1 MSSYFNSNFFN
12 ASGLFNSFFGSSS
25 TGQASSSMNV
35 FADFASIKNGSYG
48 KLLKAYYGGNET
60 AKKNVGNNNATTTA
74 ADKINTTK
82 TRDTAAALRD
92 AASTLTDN
100 DKKTS
105 LFEKKEIKAED
116 GTVTEDYDRDAIYK
130 AVASFADKYNEF
142 IDAAGDSENS
152 ATLRTASNMVNYVKA
167 NKKLLDDVG
176 IAIGSDN
183 KLTINAEKFNAAD
196 MNKVK
201 TLFNGSSSVAG
212 SVERS
217 ATQAYNQSVSALA
230 NKNSLYTQNGKYSY
244 SGYTYNQYL

>member
-12 ASGLFNSFFGSSS
+12 AAGLFNSFFGSSS
-25 TGQASSSMNV
+25 TGQASSGMNV
-35 FADFASIKNGSYG
+35 FADYASIKNGSYG

-60 AKKNVGNNNATTTA
+60 AKKLVGNNATTTA

-92 AASTLTDN
+92 AASTLTNN

-130 AVASFADKYNEF
+130 AVATFADKYNEF
-142 IDAAGDSENS
+142 IDAAGDSESN

-176 IAIGSDN
+176 ITIGSDN

-201 TLFNGSSSVAG
+201 TLFNESSSVAG

-230 NKNSLYTQNGKYSY
+230 RKDSLYTQNGKYSY

>member
-25 TGQASSSMNV
+25 TGQASSGMNV
-35 FADFASIKNGSYG
+35 FADYASIKNGSYG
-48 KLLKAYYGGNET
+48 KLLKSYYGGNET
-60 AKKNVGNNNATTTA
+60 AKKLVGNNATTTA

-82 TRDTAAALRD
+82 TRDTAAALKD

-142 IDAAGDSENS
+142 VNAAGDSENS
-152 ATLRTASNMVNYVKA
+152 ATLRTASNMVNYVRA

-176 IAIGSDN
+176 ITIGSDN
-183 KLTINAEKFNAAD
+183 KLTVNAEKFNAAD

-201 TLFNGSSSVAG
+201 TLFNEGGSVAG
-212 SVERS
+212 SIERS

-230 NKNSLYTQNGKYSY
+230 SKDSLYTQNGKYSY